1 MAAGC
6 NRGGLQW
13 GCSGAAVG
21 CQTLYRQV
29 AHTPLIR
36 DCAPYEIDGRYE
48 RYENDESDEVN
59 R

>member
-1 MAAGC
+1 ME
-6 NRGGLQW
+6 
-13 GCSGAAVG
+13 